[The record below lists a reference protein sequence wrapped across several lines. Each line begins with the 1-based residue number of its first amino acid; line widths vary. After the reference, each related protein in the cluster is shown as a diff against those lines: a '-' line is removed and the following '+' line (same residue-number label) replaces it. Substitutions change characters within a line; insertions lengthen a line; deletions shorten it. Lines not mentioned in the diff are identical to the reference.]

1 MLQGSEGECLN
12 SLNIIRRTT
21 KPPSTTT
28 STKKAAVKPR
38 INDREPEADEEEQE
52 EENEEEEEVKDEE
65 EEDDDEREDLG
76 GREDEEENEPETTE
90 TNHHHRI
97 ERRSEID
104 KENDIQTF
112 DEVRSVEH
120 RDDDRNVCR
129 TQALSNIS
137 VNRQST
143 TVCSSFLYYTYG
155 RTFTSSVTFFKCR
168 R

>member
-1 MLQGSEGECLN
+1 MLQGSEDECLN
-12 SLNIIRRTT
+12 SLDIIRRTT
-21 KPPSTTT
+21 KPPSATT
-28 STKKAAVKPR
+28 STKKIAVKPR
-38 INDREPEADEEEQE
+38 INEREPEADGG
-52 EENEEEEEVKDEE
+52 ENDDEEEEMKDEE
-65 EEDDDEREDLG
+65 EEEDEDDEREDLG

-90 TNHHHRI
+90 SNHRRRI

-120 RDDDRNVCR
+120 RDDDRDVCH

-143 TVCSSFLYYTYG
+143 TACSNFPYYAYG